1 MIRTKK
7 DVIND
12 KNEINEYI
20 MNKIEYCDGILSSMK
35 FTDIDHPSMK
45 HNMKLVVYEKCI
57 MKFLHTDKLDDAKKM
72 ITKYQE
78 YVCDVMEYMAENN
91 IDYTELNTKNN
102 NCTNKTYVKEHGY
115 NEFAKACKE
124 AYEFFNNMLNT
135 KTKINKILE
144 KL

>member
-7 DVIND
+7 EVIKD

-20 MNKIEYCDGILSSMK
+20 MNKIEYADGILNAMK
-35 FTDIDHPSMK
+35 GADIEHPSMK

-57 MKFLHTDKLDDAKKM
+57 MKFLLSDKLDDAEKM
-72 ITKYQE
+72 ITKYRE
-78 YVCDVMEYMAENN
+78 YVCDVMEYMAENE
-91 IDYTELNTKNN
+91 IDYTELKTD
-102 NCTNKTYVKEHGY
+102 CTNKTFIKEHGY
-115 NEFAKACKE
+115 NEFSKACKE

-135 KTKINKILE
+135 KAKMNKILE